1 MLSFF
6 GSQCLKDAV
15 VARVREHQRLD
26 QIAQQIYWDGSKG
39 CAIGCVLHSDEHMA
53 FEQQL
58 GLPVFLAY
66 MDEHIFESLPLDE
79 AKAWPLRFIE
89 AVPVG
94 VELALVFPRF
104 MHWLMSD
111 PQGMRQ
117 YANRETLPIVDTLV
131 ELYARRIA
139 GVPFDLRAAW
149 SAARSADSAAWSAE
163 SAVSAA
169 RRAAWS
175 AVNAAWG
182 AESAERAAWSAAR
195 SAEDAAW
202 GAESAARSAA
212 WSAVNAARRA
222 AWSAAW
228 SAVSAARRA
237 AWSAESAWRAA
248 WSAERAESAAR
259 RAERAAWRAEV
270 RRQAEYLVAL
280 LQSYDSLPLAGLP
293 PCTAQLTAL
302 HF

>member
-104 MHWLMSD
+104 MHRLMSD

-139 GVPFDLRAAW
+139 GTPFVDIVAAERAAW
-149 SAARSADSAAWSAE
+149 SAESAAWSAE
-163 SAVSAA
+163 SA
-169 RRAAWS
+169 AWS
-175 AVNAAWG
+175 
-182 AESAERAAWSAAR
+182 AAWSAAR
-195 SAEDAAW
+195 SAERRAAW
-202 GAESAARSAA
+202 SAERAARSAESAAWSAAWSAESAARSAVSAARSAARSAA
-212 WSAVNAARRA
+212 WSADRAAR
-222 AWSAAW
+222 
-228 SAVSAARRA
+228 
-237 AWSAESAWRAA
+237 
-248 WSAERAESAAR
+248 
-259 RAERAAWRAEV
+259 RAEV
-270 RRQAEYLVAL
+270 RRQADYLVAL

>member
-175 AVNAAWG
+175 AVNAA
-182 AESAERAAWSAAR
+182 
-195 SAEDAAW
+195 
-202 GAESAARSAA
+202 
-212 WSAVNAARRA
+212 RRA